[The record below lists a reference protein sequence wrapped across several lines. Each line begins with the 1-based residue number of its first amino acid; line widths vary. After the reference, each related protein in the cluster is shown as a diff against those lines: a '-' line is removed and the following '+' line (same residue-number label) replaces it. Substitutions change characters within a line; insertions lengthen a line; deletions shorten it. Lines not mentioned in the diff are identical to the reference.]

1 MHVRKDVAEGAAVA
15 AAAVA
20 VAVTYG
26 IYAVHP
32 YWQGATP
39 LKQFLAAFG
48 RADTTAWPTQI
59 VWYAAALAMVGL
71 ALWPARRWSS
81 PVICGLA
88 AAYFAWIGIGYFA
101 WLMPGIGLSGVW
113 AGVFTL
119 QAVLLVAAGVVRRDL
134 VIRPR
139 WDLSSAL
146 GGVFIAYALIGYPL
160 VGVLGGHALR
170 GAPLFGVS
178 PCATV
183 TFFFGLLLWA
193 RPPVPKYLLLLP
205 LAWALTA
212 APGNFASGVVVDIG
226 MLVAAVITTG
236 LIIWRDRATGPVW
249 QTVAAGLLF
258 ALMTAL
264 SGHDNLLIGLAVVV
278 LAATLV
284 QAIAHRPRP
293 PKARPVPPPQ
303 PGKLK
308 VS

>member
-1 MHVRKDVAEGAAVA
+1 MHVRRGVAEGGAVA

-32 YWQGATP
+32 WQGYTP
-39 LKQFLAAFG
+39 LNQFLAVFG
-48 RADTTAWPTQI
+48 RADTTAWPAQI
-59 VWYAAALAMVGL
+59 VWYLAALAIVGL
-71 ALWPARRWSS
+71 ALWPVRRSS
-81 PVICGLA
+81 QLICALA

-101 WLMPGIGLSGVW
+101 WLSPGIGLSGAW
-113 AGVFTL
+113 AAVFTL
-119 QAVLLVAAGVVRRDL
+119 QAVLLVVAGIARRDL

-139 WDLSSAL
+139 RDLSSGL
-146 GGVFIAYALIGYPL
+146 GAVFIAYALIGYPL

-170 GAPLFGVS
+170 VVPLFGVS

-193 RPPVPKYLLLLP
+193 LPPAPKYLLLVP
-205 LAWALTA
+205 LAWALNA
-212 APGNFASGVVVDIG
+212 APPNMATGVVVDIG

-236 LIIWRDRATGPVW
+236 LIIWRDRATGPAW
-249 QTVAAGLLF
+249 HTVTAGLLF
-258 ALMTAL
+258 ALMTGW
-264 SGHDNLLIGLAVVV
+264 SGHDNVLIGIAVVL
-278 LAATLV
+278 LAWMLV
-284 QAIAHRPRP
+284 PAITGHHRSPHAGPIRP
-293 PKARPVPPPQ
+293 SQ

>member
-1 MHVRKDVAEGAAVA
+1 MHVRRGVAEGGAVA

-32 YWQGATP
+32 WQGYTP
-39 LKQFLAAFG
+39 LNQFLAAFG
-48 RADTTAWPTQI
+48 RADTTAWPAQI
-59 VWYAAALAMVGL
+59 VWYLAALAMVGL
-71 ALWPARRWSS
+71 ALRPVRRSS
-81 PVICGLA
+81 QLICALA

-101 WLMPGIGLSGVW
+101 WLSPGIGLSGVW
-113 AGVFTL
+113 AAVFTL
-119 QAVLLVAAGVVRRDL
+119 QAVLLVVAGIARRDL

-139 WDLSSAL
+139 RDLSSGL
-146 GGVFIAYALIGYPL
+146 GAVFIAYALIGYPL

-170 GAPLFGVS
+170 VAPVFGVS

-193 RPPVPKYLLLLP
+193 LPPAPKYLLLVP
-205 LAWALTA
+205 LAWALNA
-212 APGNFASGVVVDIG
+212 APPNLATGVVVDIG

-236 LIIWRDRATGPVW
+236 LIIWRDRATGPAW
-249 QTVAAGLLF
+249 QTVTAGLLF
-258 ALMTAL
+258 ALMIGW
-264 SGHDNLLIGLAVVV
+264 SGHDDVLIGMAVVL
-278 LAATLV
+278 LAWMLV
-284 QAIAHRPRP
+284 PTITGHRRSPHAGPIRP
-293 PKARPVPPPQ
+293 SQ

>member
-1 MHVRKDVAEGAAVA
+1 MHVRRGVAEGASVA

-32 YWQGATP
+32 WQGSTP
-39 LKQFLAAFG
+39 LNQFLAAFG
-48 RADTTAWPTQI
+48 RADTTAWPMQI
-59 VWYAAALAMVGL
+59 VWYAAAVAMAGL
-71 ALWPARRWSS
+71 ALWPARRWPS
-81 PVICGLA
+81 PLICALA

-101 WLMPGIGLSGVW
+101 WLSPGIGLSRVW
-113 AGVFTL
+113 AAVFTL
-119 QAVLLVAAGVVRRDL
+119 QAVLLVVAGIARRDL

-139 WDLSSAL
+139 WDLALGL

-170 GAPLFGVS
+170 VVPLFGVS

-193 RPPVPKYLLLLP
+193 VRPAPKYLLLVP
-205 LAWALTA
+205 LAWALNA
-212 APGNFASGVVVDIG
+212 APHNMATGVVVDYG
-226 MLVAAVITTG
+226 MLAAALITAG
-236 LIIWRDRATGPVW
+236 WVIWRDRGSGPAW

-258 ALMTAL
+258 ALMVAW
-264 SGHDNLLIGLAVVV
+264 SGHDNVLIGLAVVL
-278 LAATLV
+278 LAVMLV
-284 QAIAHRPRP
+284 GAITRHPRPRR
-293 PKARPVPPPQ
+293 AGPVPPPQ

>member
-1 MHVRKDVAEGAAVA
+1 MHVRKEVAEGAAVG

-32 YWQGATP
+32 WQGAP
-39 LKQFLAAFG
+39 ALQQFLAEFG
-48 RADTTAWPTQI
+48 RADTTAWPMQI
-59 VWYAAALAMVGL
+59 VCYAAAVAIVGL

-81 PVICGLA
+81 PLICALA

-101 WLMPGIGLSGVW
+101 WLNPGMNLSGAW

-119 QAVLLVAAGVVRRDL
+119 QAILLLVAGVVRRDL

-139 WDLSSAL
+139 WDLSSGL
-146 GGVFIAYALIGYPL
+146 GAVFIAYALIGYPT

-170 GAPLFGVS
+170 VVPLFGVS

-193 RPPVPKYLLLLP
+193 VPPAPAYLLFLP
-205 LAWALTA
+205 LAWALNA
-212 APGNFASGVVVDIG
+212 APPNMATGVVVDYG
-226 MLVAAVITTG
+226 MLAAALITTG
-236 LIIWRDRATGPVW
+236 WVLWRDRASGPAW
-249 QTVAAGLLF
+249 HTVTPGLLF
-258 ALMTAL
+258 ALMIAW
-264 SGHDNLLIGLAVVV
+264 SGHDNVLIGLAVILMGV
-278 LAATLV
+278 LLAPALTG
-284 QAIAHRPRP
+284 HRRAPHADP
-293 PKARPVPPPQ
+293 IPPP
-303 PGKLK
+303 PAGKLK